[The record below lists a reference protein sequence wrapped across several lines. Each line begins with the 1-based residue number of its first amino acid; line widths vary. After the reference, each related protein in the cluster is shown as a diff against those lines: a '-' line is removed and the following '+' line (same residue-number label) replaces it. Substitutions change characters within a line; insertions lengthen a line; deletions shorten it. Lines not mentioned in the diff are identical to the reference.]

1 MNLSINHQE
10 LQDKVLGKT
19 ARVIF
24 ADESGTLYEI
34 IPYDGRSNN
43 DELSE

>member
-1 MNLSINHQE
+1 MNLNINIQE

-19 ARVIF
+19 DRIIF

-34 IPYDGRSNN
+34 IPYDGEPQDNG
-43 DELSE
+43 LSE